1 MGRLS
6 RPILLYEAGANRFGT
21 RTNAQ
26 KNTYTQ
32 AHRVKAHEDFQKIH
46 DKGQSVVDGY
56 GVFYFLP
63 SPHDHSQLGT
73 AVGKKLGNA
82 VLRNK
87 IKRRMRETFRQHQYR
102 LKKPVSIVW
111 VARRRLAHA
120 PFAMYETVFCVWQR
134 KPDCYRSGE
143 AYENDRNLPDSFL
156 SDLHFPS
163 SRASLQVLSYVLP
176 ICAGSGEKVW
186 FSERNLSGY
195 EKITEMSSLP

>member
-1 MGRLS
+1 
-6 RPILLYEAGANRFGT
+6 
-21 RTNAQ
+21 
-26 KNTYTQ
+26 
-32 AHRVKAHEDFQKIH
+32 
-46 DKGQSVVDGY
+46 
-56 GVFYFLP
+56 
-63 SPHDHSQLGT
+63 
-73 AVGKKLGNA
+73 
-82 VLRNK
+82 
-87 IKRRMRETFRQHQYR
+87 MRETFRQHQYR

-176 ICAGSGEKVW
+176 ICAGSGEKYG
-186 FSERNLSGY
+186 FLKGTYLATKRLLKCHPFHKGGY
-195 EKITEMSSLP
+195 DPVP

>member
-1 MGRLS
+1 MRWAAFRGLFYSMRQV
-6 RPILLYEAGANRFGT
+6 PIALEQEQMPR
-21 RTNAQ
+21 

-87 IKRRMRETFRQHQYR
+87 IKRRMRETFRQHQYC

-120 PFAMYETVFCVWQR
+120 PFAMYETVFLR
-134 KPDCYRSGE
+134 LAKK
-143 AYENDRNLPDSFL
+143 
-156 SDLHFPS
+156 
-163 SRASLQVLSYVLP
+163 
-176 ICAGSGEKVW
+176 AG
-186 FSERNLSGY
+186 L
-195 EKITEMSSLP
+195 L

>member
-1 MGRLS
+1 MPR
-6 RPILLYEAGANRFGT
+6 
-21 RTNAQ
+21 

-111 VARRRLAHA
+111 VARRRLAHT
-120 PFAMYETVFCVWQR
+120 PFAMYETVFLR
-134 KPDCYRSGE
+134 LAKK
-143 AYENDRNLPDSFL
+143 
-156 SDLHFPS
+156 
-163 SRASLQVLSYVLP
+163 
-176 ICAGSGEKVW
+176 AG
-186 FSERNLSGY
+186 L
-195 EKITEMSSLP
+195 L

>member
-1 MGRLS
+1 MPR
-6 RPILLYEAGANRFGT
+6 
-21 RTNAQ
+21 

-46 DKGQSVVDGY
+46 DKGQSVVDSY

-120 PFAMYETVFCVWQR
+120 PFAMYETVFLR
-134 KPDCYRSGE
+134 LAKK
-143 AYENDRNLPDSFL
+143 
-156 SDLHFPS
+156 
-163 SRASLQVLSYVLP
+163 
-176 ICAGSGEKVW
+176 AG
-186 FSERNLSGY
+186 L
-195 EKITEMSSLP
+195 L